1 MEKVDVLP
9 WVQSENHGGER
20 MICEHGEVCRAWM
33 RLTGRRAPLTPL
45 CPQGC
50 GYFSP
55 MPPSPTRA
63 AGDGSRV
70 GRAQRSERPYPHGTG
85 TWRRHGADGRT
96 ADSHGGRRRRRPRGG
111 TEGPGR
117 NAGQGTGDSLEDDGG
132 ERR

>member
-1 MEKVDVLP
+1 
-9 WVQSENHGGER
+9 

-50 GYFSP
+50 GYF
-55 MPPSPTRA
+55 
-63 AGDGSRV
+63 DV
-70 GRAQRSERPYPHGTG
+70 GRAQWSERPHPHGTG
-85 TWRRHGADGRT
+85 TWRRHGADGR
-96 ADSHGGRRRRRPRGG
+96 ASDSHGGRHRRRPRGG
-111 TEGPGR
+111 KEGPGR